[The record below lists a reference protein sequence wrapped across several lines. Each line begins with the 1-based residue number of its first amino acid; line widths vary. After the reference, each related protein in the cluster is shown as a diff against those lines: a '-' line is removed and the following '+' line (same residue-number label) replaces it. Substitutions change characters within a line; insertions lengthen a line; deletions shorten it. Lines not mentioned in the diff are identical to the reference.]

1 MKKIKYLLLL
11 ILIGCFTDI
20 SAQIVTQKKKM
31 SSITKRELIGTTD
44 WDRIKKEIKDEF
56 IEFTKKGEFEKTEE
70 YQESNI

>member
-11 ILIGCFTDI
+11 ILMSCFTDI
-20 SAQIVTQKKKM
+20 SAQIATQKEKM

-56 IEFTKKGEFEKTEE
+56 IRVYKKRR
-70 YQESNI
+70 I

>member
-31 SSITKRELIGTTD
+31 SYNTKRE
-44 WDRIKKEIKDEF
+44 
-56 IEFTKKGEFEKTEE
+56 
-70 YQESNI
+70 